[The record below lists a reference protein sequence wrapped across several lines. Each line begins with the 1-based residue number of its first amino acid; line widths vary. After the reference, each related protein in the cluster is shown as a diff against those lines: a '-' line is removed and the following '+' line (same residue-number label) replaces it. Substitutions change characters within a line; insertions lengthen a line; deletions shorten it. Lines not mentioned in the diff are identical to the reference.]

1 MGWYTKLLIS
11 QVIDEIPTHH
21 LLEKGL
27 KRLKP
32 TIFLKSVP
40 PGYKIRKD
48 KDKGWSVINPNGS
61 ILVYNEPNIRQAIRS
76 AIWRINQLVS

>member
-1 MGWYTKLLIS
+1 MGWYLKLIIS
-11 QVIDEIPTHH
+11 EVINEIPTHQ

-27 KRLKP
+27 NWLKP
-32 TIFLKSVP
+32 TVFLENIP
-40 PGYKIRKD
+40 PGYKIKKE

-61 ILVYNEPNIRQAIRS
+61 VLVYDEPNIRQAIRS